1 MSLPFCLKS
10 GVTTSYHT
18 RYFPAPGRG
27 VGNHGPFQGRYYRMK
42 VIVRI
47 RGRRQSLMEVEISY
61 RQTNK
66 RADFVQALYE
76 LASPGS

>member
-1 MSLPFCLKS
+1 
-10 GVTTSYHT
+10 
-18 RYFPAPGRG
+18 
-27 VGNHGPFQGRYYRMK
+27 MK